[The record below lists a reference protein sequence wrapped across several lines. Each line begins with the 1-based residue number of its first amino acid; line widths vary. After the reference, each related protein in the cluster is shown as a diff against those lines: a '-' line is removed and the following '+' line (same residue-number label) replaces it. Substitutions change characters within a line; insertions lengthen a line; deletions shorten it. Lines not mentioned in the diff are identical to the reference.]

1 MAWLSDPAIW
11 IAFFTLF
18 LLEVV
23 LGIDNIVFISILT
36 SKLPQEQRKRAW
48 YTGLSLALVMRLL
61 LLASISWL
69 MTLTKPLFYLPFAL
83 PNHGSE
89 HGVKEAVSAATHEGT
104 PITGKGLILLGGG
117 LFLLYKSV
125 KEIHEKLEGSH
136 HEESGSVKTGQ
147 FTAVI
152 IQILVVDLVFSLDS
166 VITAVGMTNNLPVMV
181 AAVIASMCIM
191 LAFAQKIGDF
201 VNKHP
206 SVKMLA
212 LAFLVMIGT
221 MLVSEGVGAHIEKG
235 YIYFAMAFSLL
246 VEMLNLRYKSKNPV
260 KLHEPFEDPAQ
271 PEA

>member
-1 MAWLSDPAIW
+1 MVWLSDPAIW

-36 SKLPQEQRKRAW
+36 GKLPPEQRQRAW
-48 YTGLSLALVMRLL
+48 YTGLSLALVMRLGL
-61 LLASISWL
+61 LGSISWL
-69 MTLTKPLFYLPFAL
+69 MSLKEPLFYLPFQML
-83 PNHGSE
+83 NHGAE
-89 HGVKEAVSAATHEGT
+89 EGTKTVVHAATQEGT
-104 PITGKGLILLGGG
+104 PMSGKGLILLFGGF
-117 LFLLYKSV
+117 FLLYKSV

-152 IQILVVDLVFSLDS
+152 VQILLVDLVFSLDS
-166 VITAVGMTNNLPVMV
+166 VITAVGMTNSLPVMI
-181 AAVIASMCIM
+181 AAVVASMCIM

-221 MLVSEGVGAHIEKG
+221 MLVSEGVGAHVEKG
-235 YIYFAMAFSLL
+235 YIYFAMAFSLI

-260 KLHEPFEDPAQ
+260 KLHEPFEEPAKS
-271 PEA
+271 